1 MIDTLPQPLTPADC
15 DCSGAPVPF
24 DILVELVMS
33 TFGLSNEAAIEA
45 VRSLSADLPFPI
57 SETGRA

>member
-1 MIDTLPQPLTPADC
+1 MKDDLPQPLTPADC

-24 DILVELVMS
+24 DMLVELVMS
-33 TFGLSNEAAIEA
+33 AFSLSSEAAIEA

-57 SETGRA
+57 SEAGRA